1 MSNSRQKGT
10 KLGTCSP
17 DQVYQVLQTSP
28 QGLNSQEVKKRQATY
43 GPNQLKESK
52 KEPIWL
58 TFFRHFTSLMALLL
72 WVGGFIAMLSHS
84 LELGIA
90 IWLVDVYKRQ
100 ASSCCLTVETTG
112 VKVMLTQR

>member
-10 KLGTCSP
+10 KLGTCAP

-72 WVGGFIAMLSHS
+72 WVGGFTHYRNYRA
-84 LELGIA
+84 
-90 IWLVDVYKRQ
+90 DKKRNDKDSIVIQ
-100 ASSCCLTVETTG
+100 
-112 VKVMLTQR
+112 